1 MDSNVATEA
10 QSRYFDRDSSKHTIE
25 RADLIG
31 QIVWKHILATYT
43 TLGHKKRCVFMLTGM
58 LTDNLLGVSRQ
69 FPDDSGP
76 RILLALN
83 DSIDSKIRNL
93 AHEEHVSDRPAVY
106 WRHYDNAEIVVFAPH
121 SQELDDVGAGLQPI
135 ERIGFKEISDKVED
149 WAKVMLPSASSNYQK
164 WGQNLLS
171 GINRCRDI
179 CLDLNTFVDFVM
191 ATRVLKDIPHQKK
204 VREAAWALRLPRNCF
219 SRIPDA
225 KLENGSSYTAKAFE
239 RILTVASREC
249 GNYPFLK
256 KRDESR
262 LDLGAVIVNLD
273 AETQKTKQR
282 NPEDAEA
289 LKAIAITRN
298 LLDDVRQIRSGE
310 WRYSQEQFCQ
320 HVDWQRYGNRF
331 FKVGKRSNSGSLG
344 ESTLKF
350 IEEEYPNEL
359 NEELQYQLLDMDS
372 QPLGE
377 ATIDSKNFYTNWQ
390 EQMFTSGK
398 RSLFERWRKH
408 IFKEQVNGHD
418 FLPTLVRGLE
428 ALLSKAQLDEHLDET
443 GTADGDANFRIV
455 VKTRNPKKHTS
466 WTRIDS
472 EVYSLFRFEVQFLSN
487 ILGPTVC
494 FDLGACFNSTCI
506 QKANPSIRKDDRQI
520 EMEMFLFPGRT
531 SQGNSGVANTG
542 DELSSVRVI
551 WSPYS
556 GKKRSIALS
565 FVKDLKA
572 LAVSEKNGKKIRV
585 PRVPFTLKTV
595 GNIGKRSLIALNDT
609 ESFVDVMKGDKG
621 RLIDTSQLDD
631 TFNDLMTCLKNL
643 YEDRVI
649 TQSAF
654 HKIKIRLLRFQKFYG
669 RAISNVVFSPEK
681 AFVSNIIMK
690 QATAFGAL
698 CDSVRTLAS
707 ESNDVRTHLFP
718 LICEFA
724 LVPSSRSNAIGK
736 VIIPPWHPLRLAE
749 KYSKA
754 KFVRNLITKLL
765 KQSNP
770 AAGELGVLFEKHLKA
785 LDNWYFPEILLYN
798 RELFVAVQH
807 DSGYSLAIPA
817 SDFTEDKQ
825 GLETTT
831 QEAVGHFINA
841 ANEYLE
847 INPHEEASLSLVVY
861 NSKSASLPVTLVK
874 EFEQRLASNS
884 SLRCELLITH
894 ENEERRREIYSEQNT
909 RLASE
914 GIGESARGFLSQL
927 RVGVEKQIF
936 NGAENEPRPYDL
948 VFLHESFSQCSKIDW
963 KWRDGDACKL
973 RKEFSPRETIY
984 PRRFPGTKNSK
995 QTEILLSTERPP
1007 RSVAQFLNLV
1017 FCSEG
1022 TMRDVTP
1029 GKHALPL
1036 LMVEYSND
1044 QVRQIIKSA
1053 HDLGE
1058 WVVTYDRLANRRL
1071 LRTSNIKIIRDFA
1084 LPSSDT
1090 QVLISSGTP
1099 AGGLQSLLVDEIHN
1113 LGNIKSRKDAEKITE
1128 QVIESVIEFA
1138 GQKIMDTTRSIN
1150 SARELLGLAVCRY
1163 VLSSGI
1169 GPSTKQVFLSLDDN
1183 RGLFGIKGQVA
1194 DILALDVSE
1203 KTDGFEI
1210 SMCVAEAKYSTY
1222 SGAAHARLK
1231 SFDQLKNTFGYLS
1244 KIFSVESELQREA
1257 WCARL
1262 LEALTVR
1269 PEFAEAFGSDA
1280 RKENRFRSS
1289 LIEGQVSFRIT
1300 AESVVCVYDHP
1311 ELDLY
1316 EQYLPKPD
1324 EFPDLR
1330 QSILGKSMIEKA
1342 LKSFSE
1348 CTHTDLPGLKET
1360 RDRLPET
1367 GLKKKKVETGNSDT
1381 TNVKR
1386 YSEKVKEPPTLTPV
1400 SKRQVQTGHPN
1411 VGFKPRFWEAL
1422 HAVASTTKSKLDSLS
1437 ERVWVERTSSETQ
1450 RALTELGMHARFLE
1464 QPAIAT
1470 PNGMLIN
1477 FKGHLSLTEHRLNS
1491 VLSQLR
1497 TTYAIRAVDVIPGLG
1512 SISLFV
1518 ERNERKLVNLAETW
1532 IDANWPVNEAGRVSI
1547 YLIGR
1552 REDNGELLYLN
1563 FGAKVD
1569 GIKGH
1574 GTHTLIAGETGSG
1587 KGVLLQNLLLQMI
1600 ALNDPNSLEIWLI
1613 DPKHGV
1619 DFPWIRNA
1627 PHLSRG
1633 IIVDQD
1639 GAIDALKATVDEMEH
1654 RYTLLAKQEVPN
1666 IHEYNCK
1673 VSPECRLPKIF
1684 LIHDEMGDWMA
1695 GSEEYRKTVQ
1705 DHAVRLGMKARA
1717 AGIHLILVTQRASK
1731 ESIPVLLRDN
1741 MNNRISM
1748 KVSNEAGSKL
1758 VLGSSGG
1765 ERLLG
1770 NGHAL
1775 AKLKNETPEH
1785 GDYFRVQVPFVSTE
1799 NLNILAQAAIQDMTK
1814 TRSVTLS

>member
-1 MDSNVATEA
+1 MDASD
-10 QSRYFDRDSSKHTIE
+10 SREEQDRFFDRNSSEHTTA
-25 RADLIG
+25 RAELIG
-31 QIVWKHILATYT
+31 LIVWKHILATYN
-43 TLGHKKRCVFMLTGM
+43 TLGHKNRCVFMLSEM
-58 LTDNLLGVSRQ
+58 LTDNLLGVARQ
-69 FPDDSGP
+69 YPNDNGV
-76 RILLALN
+76 RIRLALN
-83 DSIDSKIRNL
+83 DGIDSKISNL
-93 AHEEHVSDRPAVY
+93 EHKVHVTDKPAVY
-106 WRHYDNAEIVVFAPH
+106 WRHYDKADIVVFAPL
-121 SQELDDVGAGLQPI
+121 SKELDDVGAGLQPVH
-135 ERIGFKEISDKVED
+135 RIGFYEIASKVDD
-149 WAKVMLPSASSNYQK
+149 WAKVMLPFASSEYLK

-171 GINRCRDI
+171 GINDCRDI
-179 CLDLNTFVDFVM
+179 CPDLNTFVDFVM
-191 ATRVLKDIPHQKK
+191 ATKELKDIPHQKK
-204 VREAAWALRLPRNCF
+204 VGEAAWALRLPRNCF
-219 SRIPDA
+219 SRLPDA
-225 KLENGSSYTAKAFE
+225 KFENGSAYSAAVFAK
-239 RILTVASREC
+239 ILNNASVEC
-249 GNYPFLK
+249 GNYPYLK

-262 LDLGAVIVNLD
+262 LDLDPVIKTLD
-273 AETQKTKQR
+273 VVTEKATQS
-282 NPEDAEA
+282 NPEDTEA
-289 LKAIAITRN
+289 LIAIAITRM
-298 LLDDVRQIRSGE
+298 LLDDVREIRSGV
-310 WRYSQEQFCQ
+310 WRHSQEQFCQ

-331 FKVGKRSNSGSLG
+331 FKVGKRSNSGGLWK
-344 ESTLKF
+344 STLKL
-350 IEEEYPNEL
+350 IEEEYPDEL
-359 NEELQYQLLDMDS
+359 TEELRNQLEDLNS

-377 ATIDSKNFYTNWQ
+377 ATIDSKNFYTEWQ
-390 EQMFTSGK
+390 ERIFTSGK
-398 RSLFERWRKH
+398 RSLFERWRKY
-408 IFKEQVNGHD
+408 IFEDQVNGHD
-418 FLPTLVRGLE
+418 FLPTLVRGFE
-428 ALLSKAQLDEHLDET
+428 ALLSKASLDEQSDET
-443 GTADGDANFRIV
+443 GDMEGDAKFRIE
-455 VKTRNPKKHTS
+455 VKTRNSEKHSS

-472 EVYSLFRFEVQFLSN
+472 EVYSLFRFEVQLLSN
-487 ILGPTVC
+487 IFGPTVC
-494 FDLGACFNSTCI
+494 FDLGVCFNPDCINEAKPST
-506 QKANPSIRKDDRQI
+506 RKDDRQI
-520 EMEMFLFPGRT
+520 EMEMFLYHGRT
-531 SQGNSGVANTG
+531 SQGNSSVATTV
-542 DELSSVRVI
+542 DEVSSVRVI

-565 FVKDLKA
+565 FVSDLEA
-572 LAVSEKNGKKIRV
+572 LASSVKDGKQIRV
-585 PRVPFTLKTV
+585 PQGAFTLKAV

-609 ESFVDVMKGDKG
+609 ESFIDVMKGDKG

-649 TQSAF
+649 AISTFQE
-654 HKIKIRLLRFQKFYG
+654 IKTRLLKFQKFYG
-669 RAISNVVFSPEK
+669 RAIYSVIFCPKK
-681 AFVSNIIMK
+681 AFASNIIMK

-698 CDSVRTLAS
+698 CDSVRILAG
-707 ESNDVRTHLFP
+707 ESNEVRSRLFP
-718 LICEFA
+718 LICGFA
-724 LVPSSRSNAIGK
+724 LIPSSRSNASGK
-736 VIIPPWHPLRLAE
+736 VIIPAWHPLRLAE
-749 KYSKA
+749 KCSKA
-754 KFVRNLITKLL
+754 KYVRDLIAKLL
-765 KQSNP
+765 MQRNP
-770 AAGELGVLFEKHLKA
+770 AEGELGVLFEKHHKA
-785 LDNWYFPEILLYN
+785 LDNWYYPEILQHN

-817 SDFTEDKQ
+817 SDFTDDKE

-831 QEAVGHFINA
+831 LDAVGHFINA
-841 ANEYLE
+841 ANEYLVT
-847 INPHEEASLSLVVY
+847 NPHEETSLSLVVY
-861 NSKSASLPVTLVK
+861 NSESASLPVTLVK

-909 RLASE
+909 RLTSE

-936 NGAENEPRPYDL
+936 DVSEDEPRPYDL
-948 VFLHESFSQCSKIDW
+948 VFLHESFSQCSQIDW
-963 KWRDGDACKL
+963 KWQDGDAGKL
-973 RKEFSPRETIY
+973 WKEFSPRETIK

-1022 TMRDVTP
+1022 IMRYVKP

-1036 LMVEYSND
+1036 LKVEYSND
-1044 QVRQIIKSA
+1044 QVQQIIKRA
-1053 HDLGE
+1053 HNLGE

-1071 LRTSNIKIIRDFA
+1071 LRTSNIKIIRDIA
-1084 LPSSDT
+1084 LPGLDT
-1090 QVLISSGTP
+1090 QVLISSESPGS
-1099 AGGLQSLLVDEIHN
+1099 GLQSLLVDEILD
-1113 LGNIKSRKDAEKITE
+1113 LGNIKSKTDAEHITE
-1128 QVIESVIEFA
+1128 QVIEAVIEFA
-1138 GQKIMDTTRSIN
+1138 GQKIMATTRSRN

-1163 VLSSGI
+1163 ILSI
-1169 GPSTKQVFLSLDDN
+1169 GTGQSTKLVFLSLDDN
-1183 RGLFGIKGQVA
+1183 KGLLGIKGEVA
-1194 DILALDVSE
+1194 DILALAVAE
-1203 KTDGFEI
+1203 KDDSFEI
-1210 SMCVAEAKYSTY
+1210 CLCVAEAKYTTTTSASSAKT
-1222 SGAAHARLK
+1222 K
-1231 SFDQLKNTFGYLS
+1231 SLNQLKNTYGYLS

-1257 WCARL
+1257 WCTRL

-1269 PEFAEAFGSDA
+1269 PEFAEAFGSDP
-1280 RKENRFRSS
+1280 RKEERFRSR
-1289 LIEGQVSFRIT
+1289 LIEGKVSFHIT
-1300 AESVVCVYDHP
+1300 GESVVCIYDHS
-1311 ELDLY
+1311 EFDLY
-1316 EQYLPKPD
+1316 EQYLPLPD

-1381 TNVKR
+1381 TIVTR
-1386 YSEKVKEPPTLTPV
+1386 HSEKVKEPPTLTPV

-1411 VGFKPRFWEAL
+1411 IGFKPRFWEAL

-1470 PNGMLIN
+1470 PNGVLIN

-1717 AGIHLILVTQRASK
+1717 AGIHLILVTQRASR

-1799 NLNILAQAAIQDMTK
+1799 NLNLLAQVAIQDMTR
-1814 TRSVTLS
+1814 TRSVM